1 MEPGTYQYEGLM
13 QFIWEKSGGELNIQ
27 AFNIEPQESG
37 KFKFILKDGVAI
49 DFKSS
54 SGIGRLLGAEKKI
67 YWKTE
72 SAKYPFNIWDI
83 SSLQIFC
90 NLIEGAYINGQKTHL
105 LHSFPLLE
113 ENGYL
118 IVEKP
123 NHILYFPI
131 NTNVIQSIIV
141 EVTDQKN
148 RKVDFGEEEITIAL
162 HLKKW

>member
-1 MEPGTYQYEGLM
+1 
-13 QFIWEKSGGELNIQ
+13 
-27 AFNIEPQESG
+27 
-37 KFKFILKDGVAI
+37 
-49 DFKSS
+49 
-54 SGIGRLLGAEKKI
+54 
-67 YWKTE
+67 
-72 SAKYPFNIWDI
+72 
-83 SSLQIFC
+83 
-90 NLIEGAYINGQKTHL
+90 
-105 LHSFPLLE
+105 LE